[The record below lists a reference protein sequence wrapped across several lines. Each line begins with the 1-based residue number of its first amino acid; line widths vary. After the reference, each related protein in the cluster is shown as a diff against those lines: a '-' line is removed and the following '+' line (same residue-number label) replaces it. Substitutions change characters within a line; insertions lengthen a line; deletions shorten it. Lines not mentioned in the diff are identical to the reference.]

1 MKQFVSPLLAFGCL
15 IGNVAAAWPNG
26 PFKTSGR
33 WIVNAND
40 EKVNLAGANWPG
52 HGEVMVP
59 EGLQYQSI
67 KDVLSD
73 IKGIGMN
80 AIRLTFAT
88 EMVDQIYANDG
99 KDIDIKTAFEE
110 GLGKENGTIVLEK
123 VLKNNP
129 SFTPE
134 TTRLETQ
141 VYDAIAAE
149 CLRQEIYINL
159 DNHISEG
166 KWCCGGDDLNTW
178 WGDSQ
183 FDTEKWVRGGAYMA
197 AHAKKWPAKVS
208 QSLRNEPR
216 EPTNNAKLKEESYH
230 WSDLYKYMRQGADA
244 VHEADPEAIIVISGM
259 NYDTYVTP
267 LYSGE
272 KMEPRGEVFNRDDF
286 KGYGKDKL
294 VLEIHTY
301 ENKGTSCPSLR
312 YNLYNKGF
320 QAMNE
325 SDPNV
330 AEVFP
335 VMLTEFGQAMNGPDY
350 ETAKTYVSC
359 LSEYLPE
366 IQASWFIWVIVGR
379 YYTRQGTQEFD
390 DSWGMKK
397 PDWSGWR
404 NDEYIETYLKPQIEG
419 TLRN

>member
-1 MKQFVSPLLAFGCL
+1 MKFLSGSLLALGCL
-15 IGNVAAAWPNG
+15 IGNAAAAWPNG

-33 WIVNAND
+33 WIVNSNGD
-40 EKVNLAGANWPG
+40 HVKLAGANWPG

-73 IKGIGMN
+73 IKSIGMN
-80 AIRLTFAT
+80 AIRLTYAI
-88 EMVDQIYANDG
+88 ELVDQIYDNDG
-99 KDIDIKTAFEE
+99 KDIDIKTAFEQ

-129 SFTPE
+129 TFTPE
-134 TTRLETQ
+134 TTRLE

-159 DNHISEG
+159 DNHISEA
-166 KWCCGGDDLNTW
+166 KWCCGGTDGNTW
-178 WGDSQ
+178 WGDTQ
-183 FDTEKWVRGGAYMA
+183 FDVDKWVRGTAYMA
-197 AHAKKWPAKVS
+197 AHAKNWPAKIT

-216 EPTNNAKLKEESYH
+216 EPTNNDKLRDESYH
-230 WSDLYKYMRQGADA
+230 WEDLYKYMRQGADA
-244 VHEADPEAIIVISGM
+244 IHEADPEAIIIISGM

-267 LYSGE
+267 LYTGVAL
-272 KMEPRGEVFNRDDF
+272 EPGTGVFNRDDF

-294 VLEIHTY
+294 VLEIHNY
-301 ENKGTSCPSLR
+301 ENKITSCSSLR
-312 YNLYNKGF
+312 HNLYTKGF

-325 SDPNV
+325 SDPDT
-330 AEVFP
+330 AEIFP
-335 VMLTEFGQAMNGPDY
+335 VMLTEFGQAMTGDDY
-350 ETAKTYVSC
+350 DVANTYVSC

-366 IQASWFIWVIVGR
+366 IQASWFIWVVVGR

-404 NDEYIETYLKPQIEG
+404 NDEYIEKYLKPQIEG
-419 TLRN
+419 TLK

>member
-1 MKQFVSPLLAFGCL
+1 MKHFISPLLALGCL

-33 WIVNAND
+33 WIVNANGD
-40 EKVNLAGANWPG
+40 KISLAGANWPG

-67 KDVLSD
+67 KDVISD

-80 AIRLTFAT
+80 AIRLTYAI
-88 EMVDQIYANDG
+88 EMVDQIYDNDG
-99 KDIDIKTAFEE
+99 KDIDIKTAFEQ
-110 GLGKENGTIVLEK
+110 GLGKENGTIILEK

-134 TTRLETQ
+134 TTRLE

-159 DNHISEG
+159 DNHISEA
-166 KWCCGGDDLNTW
+166 KWCCGGDDANTW
-178 WGDSQ
+178 WGDTQ
-183 FDTEKWVRGGAYMA
+183 FDTDKWVRGGAYMA
-197 AHAKKWPAKVS
+197 AHAKKWPAKIS

-216 EPTNNAKLKEESYH
+216 EPTNNNELRDKSYN
-230 WSDLYKYMRQGADA
+230 WSDLYKNMIKGANA
-244 VHEADPEAIIVISGM
+244 VHEADPEAVIVISGM

-272 KMEPRGEVFNRDDF
+272 EMKPGGEVFNRDDF

-335 VMLTEFGQAMNGPDY
+335 VMLTEFGQAMNGADY

-366 IQASWFIWVIVGR
+366 VQASWFIWVIVGR

-390 DSWGMKK
+390 DSWGLKK

-419 TLRN
+419 TLKK

>member
-1 MKQFVSPLLAFGCL
+1 MLTWQLTYVFPILFLTHPT
-15 IGNVAAAWPNG
+15 N
-26 PFKTSGR
+26 T
-33 WIVNAND
+33 
-40 EKVNLAGANWPG
+40 
-52 HGEVMVP
+52 
-59 EGLQYQSI
+59 YQ
-67 KDVLSD
+67 
-73 IKGIGMN
+73 
-80 AIRLTFAT
+80 
-88 EMVDQIYANDG
+88 
-99 KDIDIKTAFEE
+99 
-110 GLGKENGTIVLEK
+110 
-123 VLKNNP
+123 
-129 SFTPE
+129 
-134 TTRLETQ
+134 
-141 VYDAIAAE
+141 
-149 CLRQEIYINL
+149 
-159 DNHISEG
+159 
-166 KWCCGGDDLNTW
+166 
-178 WGDSQ
+178 
-183 FDTEKWVRGGAYMA
+183 
-197 AHAKKWPAKVS
+197 AKKWPAKVS

-366 IQASWFIWVIVGR
+366 MQASWFIWVIVGR

-419 TLRN
+419 TLRK